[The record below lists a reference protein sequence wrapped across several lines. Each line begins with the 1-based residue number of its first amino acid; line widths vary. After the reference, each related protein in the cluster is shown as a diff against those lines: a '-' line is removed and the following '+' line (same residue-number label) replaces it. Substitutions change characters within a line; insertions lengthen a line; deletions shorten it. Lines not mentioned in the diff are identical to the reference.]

1 MWRSGSSLEDGF
13 SGAPRRFITQ
23 LYEKAILEKPPCA
36 SATFVVHV
44 HVRHP
49 HSAPSRLCSHGALWI
64 RGYTRTRGYTKGIGK
79 CSKMENTLLTR
90 SRESFAMSSKGSAVH
105 ACRSTHGCRRL
116 QLWSHG
122 QPNDIGCKQS
132 AFVQVLFNARAC
144 SFLVRTEHICSRVTC
159 NVCPVVFRVDS
170 SRCLQQLS
178 CKVDS
183 GE

>member
-1 MWRSGSSLEDGF
+1 MRVFAILLRVAHTRARALSFAPVPEAQVEFWRSGSSLEDGF

-79 CSKMENTLLTR
+79 CRKMENTLLTR

-122 QPNDIGCKQS
+122 QTIS
-132 AFVQVLFNARAC
+132 VA
-144 SFLVRTEHICSRVTC
+144 
-159 NVCPVVFRVDS
+159 S
-170 SRCLQQLS
+170 SRLS
-178 CKVDS
+178 SKYSSMRAHVHS
-183 GE
+183 LFVLNTFARV